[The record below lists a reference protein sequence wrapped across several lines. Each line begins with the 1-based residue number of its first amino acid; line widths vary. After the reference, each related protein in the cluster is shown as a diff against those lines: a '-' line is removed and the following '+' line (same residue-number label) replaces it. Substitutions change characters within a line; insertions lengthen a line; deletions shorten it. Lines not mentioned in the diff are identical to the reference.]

1 MNSDKKS
8 SLQTNYHKI
17 GKFFLFIIRFSVQS
31 AMKVY
36 EKYLKLD
43 ADHNGLLKKAEL

>member
-1 MNSDKKS
+1 MS
-8 SLQTNYHKI
+8 KI
-17 GKFFLFIIRFSVQS
+17 YASANRFSVQS

-43 ADHNGLLKKAEL
+43 QDHNGLLKKQEL